1 MPTKTTKIRNE
12 RPAKPASR
20 TKFGA
25 LDRIDRQLLRLLQK
39 DGRMSNVDL
48 AARVH
53 LSPAACLERVR
64 ALGGAGFIRGFH
76 ARLDP
81 ALVEAG
87 MLVFVQVVL
96 DRTTPDVFDAFKSAV
111 LARPEILEC
120 HMIAGGFDYL
130 LKARVKDMRAY
141 REFTASAVWA
151 LPGVRET
158 HTYVVME
165 EVKETAEL
173 PLT

>member
-1 MPTKTTKIRNE
+1 MPNKTRTAVA
-12 RPAKPASR
+12 AKQAHQ

-25 LDRIDRQLLRLLQK
+25 LDRADRDILRALQA
-39 DGRMSNVDL
+39 DGRISNVAL

-64 ALGGAGFIRGFH
+64 RLVKQGYIRGFR
-76 ARLDP
+76 ALVDP
-81 ALVEAG
+81 ASVDAG

-96 DRTTPDVFDAFKSAV
+96 DRTTPAVFDTFKAAV

-141 REFTASAVWA
+141 REFTAKAVWA

-158 HTYVVME
+158 HTYVAME
-165 EVKETAEL
+165 EVKDTTEL
-173 PLT
+173 PLR

>member
-1 MPTKTTKIRNE
+1 MQAPTLRG
-12 RPAKPASR
+12 S
-20 TKFGA
+20 KFG
-25 LDRIDRQLLRLLQK
+25 
-39 DGRMSNVDL
+39 SNVTL
-48 AARVH
+48 ADKVH

-64 ALGGAGFIRGFH
+64 ALVAGGFIRGFH
-76 ARLDP
+76 AHLDP
-81 ALVEAG
+81 AALDAG

-96 DRTTPDVFDAFKSAV
+96 DRTTPDVFDTFKAAV

-130 LKARVKDMRAY
+130 LKARVRDMRAY
-141 REFTASAVWA
+141 REFTARAVWA

-165 EVKETAEL
+165 EVKETSEL
-173 PLT
+173 PVP

>member
-1 MPTKTTKIRNE
+1 MQTKNKIRKSVKAQTAG
-12 RPAKPASR
+12 RRTFSR
-20 TKFGA
+20 
-25 LDRIDRQLLRLLQK
+25 LDRIDRQILRLLQA
-39 DGRMSNVDL
+39 DGRMSNVEL
-48 AARVH
+48 AGRVH

-64 ALGGAGFIRGFH
+64 ALLGEGFIRGFR
-76 ARLDP
+76 AVLDP
-81 ALVEAG
+81 TAAEVG

-96 DRTTPDVFDAFKSAV
+96 ERTTPDVFDAFKSAV

-165 EVKETAEL
+165 EVKETTAL
-173 PLT
+173 PLG

>member
-1 MPTKTTKIRNE
+1 MAPERKKIRPTAAH
-12 RPAKPASR
+12 PAPRR
-20 TKFGA
+20 TKFGD
-25 LDRIDRQLLRLLQK
+25 LDRTDRQILRILQA
-39 DGRMSNVDL
+39 DGRASNVAL
-48 AARVH
+48 AEQVH

-64 ALGGAGFIRGFH
+64 HLVDSGTIRGFR
-76 ARLDP
+76 AVLDP
-81 ALVEAG
+81 AFLDAG

-96 DRTTPDVFDAFKSAV
+96 DRTLPDVFHAFNAAV

-130 LKARVKDMRAY
+130 LKARVRDMRAY

-165 EVKETAEL
+165 EVKETTEL
-173 PLT
+173 PV

>member
-1 MPTKTTKIRNE
+1 MKNKNRKVA
-12 RPAKPASR
+12 RPDPASH

-25 LDRIDRQLLRLLQK
+25 LDRTDRELLRALQA
-39 DGRMSNVDL
+39 DGRMSNVAL
-48 AARVH
+48 AAKVH

-64 ALGGAGFIRGFH
+64 ALIERGYIRGFR
-76 ARLDP
+76 ALLDP
-81 ALVEAG
+81 QALDAG

-96 DRTTPDVFDAFKSAV
+96 DRTTPDVFDAFKAAV
-111 LARPEILEC
+111 QSRPEILEC

-141 REFTASAVWA
+141 REFTARAIWA

-165 EVKETAEL
+165 EVKETTEL
-173 PLT
+173 PVR

>member
-1 MPTKTTKIRNE
+1 MPNKVRTAARKSS
-12 RPAKPASR
+12 AAR
-20 TKFGA
+20 TKFGE
-25 LDRIDRQLLRLLQK
+25 LDRTDKELLRRLQE
-39 DGRMSNVDL
+39 DGRQSNVAL

-64 ALGGAGFIRGFH
+64 WLIDAGYVRGFH
-76 ARLDP
+76 AVLEP
-81 ALVEAG
+81 AAVEAG

-96 DRTTPDVFDAFKSAV
+96 DRTTPDVFNAFRSAV
-111 LARPEILEC
+111 LSRPEILEC

-130 LKARVKDMRAY
+130 LKARVGGMRAY
-141 REFTASAVWA
+141 REFTATAIWA

-165 EVKETAEL
+165 EVKETSVL
-173 PLT
+173 PLR

>member
-1 MPTKTTKIRNE
+1 MPDKVRQE
-12 RPAKPASR
+12 RGNATAR
-20 TKFGA
+20 QTKFGT
-25 LDRIDRQLLRLLQK
+25 LDRTDRQILRALQA
-39 DGRMSNVDL
+39 DGRISNVAL
-48 AARVH
+48 AERVH

-64 ALGGAGFIRGFH
+64 SLMEGGYIRGIH
-76 ARLDP
+76 AVLDP
-81 ALVEAG
+81 ASVEAG

-96 DRTTPDVFDAFKSAV
+96 DRTTPDVFEAFKAAV
-111 LARPEILEC
+111 QARAEILEC

-130 LKARVKDMRAY
+130 LKARVRDMRAY

-165 EVKETAEL
+165 EVKETTEL
-173 PLT
+173 PV

>member
-1 MPTKTTKIRNE
+1 MKKNRFL
-12 RPAKPASR
+12 AKQKSAAR
-20 TKFGA
+20 KAGLA
-25 LDRIDRQLLRLLQK
+25 LLDRVDHALLRLLQV
-39 DGRMSNVDL
+39 DGRASNVTL
-48 AARVH
+48 ANKVH

-64 ALGGAGFIRGFH
+64 ALVAGGFIRGFH
-76 ARLDP
+76 AHLDP
-81 ALVEAG
+81 AALDAG

-96 DRTTPDVFDAFKSAV
+96 DRTTPDVFDTFKAAV

-130 LKARVKDMRAY
+130 LKARVRDMRAY
-141 REFTASAVWA
+141 REFTARAVWA

-165 EVKETAEL
+165 EVKETSEL
-173 PLT
+173 PVP

>member
-1 MPTKTTKIRNE
+1 MNRIISLVMLLLLTGIVHATTWKPSEKTDPLTGEKV
-12 RPAKPASR
+12 PAWE
-20 TKFGA
+20 
-25 LDRIDRQLLRLLQK
+25 I
-39 DGRMSNVDL
+39 MSYGSYIYKWPSKYDL
-48 AARVH
+48 VFWP
-53 LSPAACLERVR
+53 LTDE
-64 ALGGAGFIRGFH
+64 GYIRGFR
-76 ARLDP
+76 AVLDP
-81 ALVEAG
+81 AAVEVG

-96 DRTTPDVFDAFKSAV
+96 ERTTPDVFDAFKSAV
-111 LARPEILEC
+111 QARPEILEC

-165 EVKETAEL
+165 EVKETTEL
-173 PLT
+173 PLG

>member
-1 MPTKTTKIRNE
+1 MRKQVQFKLRSSTVR
-12 RPAKPASR
+12 R
-20 TKFGA
+20 TSFSA
-25 LDRIDRQLLRLLQK
+25 LDRADRLILRILQA
-39 DGRMSNVDL
+39 DGRTSNVAL
-48 AARVH
+48 AQRVN

-64 ALGGAGFIRGFH
+64 TLYANGFILGFH
-76 ARLDP
+76 AHLNPSAIDS
-81 ALVEAG
+81 G

-96 DRTTPDVFDAFKSAV
+96 DRTTPDVFDAFKAAV
-111 LARPEILEC
+111 DTRPEILEC

-141 REFTASAVWA
+141 REFTARAVWA

-165 EVKETAEL
+165 EVKETSEL
-173 PLT
+173 PLHP

>member
-1 MPTKTTKIRNE
+1 M
-12 RPAKPASR
+12 
-20 TKFGA
+20 KFGA

-64 ALGGAGFIRGFH
+64 ALSGAGFIRGFH

-81 ALVEAG
+81 ASVEAG

-96 DRTTPDVFDAFKSAV
+96 DRTTPDVFDAFRSAV
-111 LARPEILEC
+111 HARPEILEC